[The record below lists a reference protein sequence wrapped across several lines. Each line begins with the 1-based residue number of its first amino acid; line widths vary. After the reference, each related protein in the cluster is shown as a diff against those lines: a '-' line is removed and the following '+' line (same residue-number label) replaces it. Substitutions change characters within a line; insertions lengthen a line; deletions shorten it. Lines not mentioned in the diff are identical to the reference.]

1 MEARTH
7 MNTPQG
13 RTVKGRSK
21 GKALVQAGLPLIA
34 FMIGGSYFLSIFVG
48 THVEVRDKNN
58 QSKSTRKFDLEEEHK
73 TLMKKLEIDNYSL
86 SRIPRPDEDNKRRDS
101 SKGPAK

>member
-1 MEARTH
+1 
-7 MNTPQG
+7 MNPPQG
-13 RTVKGRSK
+13 RTGKGGGK
-21 GKALVQAGLPLIA
+21 GKGALVKAGLPLIA

-58 QSKSTRKFDLEEEHK
+58 QSKSIRKFDLEEEHK

-86 SRIPRPDEDNKRRDS
+86 SRIPRPDEDNKRRS
-101 SKGPAK
+101 SKGVAK